1 MAALITLVSS
11 LVLDAL
17 VHAPDGAGGPSVV
30 ESSVG
35 VILESGT
42 MLGRVTVTYVPVPIY
57 LPVCVWSNGYPVLL
71 ASR

>member
-1 MAALITLVSS
+1 MLCIALASS

-17 VHAPDGAGGPSVV
+17 VHAPDGAHGPTVV

-42 MLGRVTVTYVPVPIY
+42 KLVRVTVTYIPV
-57 LPVCVWSNGYPVLL
+57 G
-71 ASR
+71 